1 LHGGEEDS
9 IRFDRDG
16 GIVIIRGMS
25 PEASQVRWSALLK
38 PEWLPLL
45 AVLLGGVLLHSMN
58 VMMLAT
64 VLPSIVEE
72 VGGAALMSWST
83 TAFLASSIVAAT
95 CTGHLTSRFGARS
108 AFAVGALVF
117 GAGALVCALAPSMGF
132 VVAGRFVQGF
142 GGGVLSAMAYVLVG
156 NAFPEHLWSRVGSLL
171 SGVWSLS
178 ILVGPLV
185 GGTFATW
192 GNWRGSFYAVTI
204 AGVVL
209 AIFSLRSLPRA
220 RGGSGG
226 GRDGKGRRVPIGR
239 VVLICAA
246 IAMMSAASIVGTPVA
261 KAGLFVAAVA
271 ALVAMLALDRRSASP
286 LFPSDAFSLGAVTG
300 VALWFCLLV
309 SVAYSP
315 LSIFVP
321 IFLQALHGFDPL
333 AAGYI
338 VAGASLGWTVAAVA
352 VAGLPSRWSDRT
364 MVAGP
369 LAMAVGLSGI
379 ALFMTAQ
386 PVAVLPPLIV
396 LTGLGIGVCWVFGVQ
411 GIMSGA
417 KAGERDL
424 ASGSVATVQQTGFAL
439 GAAASGIVANVAG
452 LSGGLTTGGIA
463 SAAFWVPL
471 GFVLVALMAA
481 VMGWRLVSLSRRR
494 S

>member
-1 LHGGEEDS
+1 
-9 IRFDRDG
+9 
-16 GIVIIRGMS
+16 MS

-72 VGGAALMSWST
+72 VGGAALMSWPT

-95 CTGHLTSRFGARS
+95 CTGHLTSQFGARS

-117 GAGALVCALAPSMGF
+117 GTGALICALAPSMGV

-156 NAFPEHLWSRVGSLL
+156 KAFPEHLWPRVGSLL

-209 AIFSLRSLPRA
+209 AIFSLRTLPRA
-220 RGGSGG
+220 RGEHD
-226 GRDGKGRRVPIGR
+226 GRVRRVPVGR

-246 IAMMSAASIVGTPVA
+246 IAVMSAASVVGTLAA

-271 ALVAMLALDRRSASP
+271 TLVAMLALDRRSASP
-286 LFPSDAFSLGAVTG
+286 LFPSDAFSLRSVTG
-300 VALWFCLLV
+300 VALWFCMLV

-352 VAGLPSRWSDRT
+352 VAGLPTRWSDRT

-369 LAMAVGLSGI
+369 LAMAAGLFGI

-396 LTGLGIGVCWVFGVQ
+396 LTGLGIGICWVFGVQ

-417 KAGERDL
+417 KPGERDL

-471 GFVLVALMAA
+471 SFVSVALVAA
-481 VMGWRLVSLSRRR
+481 VTGWRLVALSRRR
-494 S
+494 A

>member
-1 LHGGEEDS
+1 M
-9 IRFDRDG
+9 
-16 GIVIIRGMS
+16 IIRSMS
-25 PEASQVRWSALLK
+25 PEAPKVGWATLLK

-64 VLPSIVEE
+64 VLPSVVEE
-72 VGGAALMSWST
+72 VGGAALMSWPT

-95 CTGHLTSRFGARS
+95 CTGHLTARFGARS
-108 AFAVGALVF
+108 AFATGAVVF

-156 NAFPEHLWSRVGSLL
+156 NAFPEHLWPRVGSLL

-178 ILVGPLV
+178 VLVGPLV

-204 AGVVL
+204 AAALL
-209 AIFSLRSLPRA
+209 AIFALRSLPRA
-220 RGGSGG
+220 RGERGAE
-226 GRDGKGRRVPIGR
+226 REGKGRRVPVGR
-239 VVLICAA
+239 VALICAA
-246 IAMMSAASIVGTPVA
+246 IAVMSAASIAGTAAA
-261 KAGLFVAAVA
+261 KAGLFAAAVA
-271 ALVAMLALDRRSASP
+271 ALVAMLALDRRSRSP
-286 LFPSDAFSLGAVTG
+286 LFPSDAFSLRSITG

-321 IFLQALHGFDPL
+321 IFLQSLHGFDPL
-333 AAGYI
+333 GAGYM

-352 VAGLPSRWSDRT
+352 VAGLPSRWSDRM

-369 LAMAVGLSGI
+369 LFMAAGLFGI

-424 ASGSVATVQQTGFAL
+424 AAGSVANVQQTGFAL
-439 GAAASGIVANVAG
+439 GAAASGIVANLAG

-463 SAAFWVPL
+463 SAAFWVPVS
-471 GFVLVALMAA
+471 FVSVALVAAL
-481 VMGWRLVSLSRRR
+481 MGWRLVTLSRRR
-494 S
+494 A